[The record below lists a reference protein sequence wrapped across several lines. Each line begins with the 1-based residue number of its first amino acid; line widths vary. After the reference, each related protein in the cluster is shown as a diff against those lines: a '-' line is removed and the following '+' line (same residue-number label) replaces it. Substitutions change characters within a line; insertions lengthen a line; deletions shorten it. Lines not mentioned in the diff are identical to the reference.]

1 MENSFK
7 AALKA
12 GRPQIGLWLGLS
24 SSYSAELLA
33 GAGFDWLL
41 IDGEHA
47 PNNVQTV
54 LTQLQAIAPYPSQ
67 PVVRPSWNDPVQI
80 KQLLDVGTQTLL
92 VPMVQNAD
100 EAREAVR
107 ATRYPPAG
115 IRGVGSALARA
126 SRWNRIPDYLQKAN
140 DQMCVLV
147 QIETREAMK
156 NLPQILDVEGVD
168 GVFIGPADLSA
179 TMFGLATTLFYAA
192 YVIFGIPSNI
202 MLSIVGAR
210 RWIATIMVLWGI
222 ASTAT
227 MFATGPTSL
236 YVLRILVGITE
247 AGFLPGILLY
257 LTFWFPAYF
266 RARANALFMVA
277 MPVTTALGSIVSG
290 YILSLDGVMALK
302 GWQWLFL
309 LEGFPSVLLGIMVWF
324 WLDDSPDKAKWLT
337 KEDKKCLQEMMDN
350 DRLTLVQPEGAISH
364 HAMQQRSMWREIFT
378 PVVMMYTL
386 AYFCLTNTLSAISIW
401 TPQILQS
408 FNQGSSNITI
418 GLLAAVPQ
426 ICTILGMIYW
436 SRHSDHR
443 QERRHHTALPYLFA
457 AAGWLLASA
466 TDHNMI
472 QMLGII
478 MASTG
483 SFSAMAIFWTTPD
496 QSISLRARA
505 IGIAVINATGNIGS
519 ALSPFMIGW
528 LKDLTGSFNSGLWF
542 VAALLVIGAGIIWAI
557 PMQSS
562 RPRATP

>member
-1 MENSFK
+1 MSDTSPAIPESIDPANQHKALTAGQQAVIKKLFRRLIIFLFVLFIFSF
-7 AALKA
+7 LDRINIGFA
-12 GRPQIGLWLGLS
+12 GLTMGRDLG
-24 SSYSAELLA
+24 
-33 GAGFDWLL
+33 
-41 IDGEHA
+41 
-47 PNNVQTV
+47 
-54 LTQLQAIAPYPSQ
+54 
-67 PVVRPSWNDPVQI
+67 
-80 KQLLDVGTQTLL
+80 
-92 VPMVQNAD
+92 
-100 EAREAVR
+100 
-107 ATRYPPAG
+107 
-115 IRGVGSALARA
+115 
-126 SRWNRIPDYLQKAN
+126 
-140 DQMCVLV
+140 
-147 QIETREAMK
+147 
-156 NLPQILDVEGVD
+156 
-168 GVFIGPADLSA
+168 LSA

-290 YILSLDGVMALK
+290 YILSLDGVLALK

-309 LEGFPSVLLGIMVWF
+309 LEGFPSVLLGVMVWF

-408 FNQGSSNITI
+408 FNLTIAHRRSLRGRSRTGGLHWNRPDNPRTNHQQRGNKPQSTVKAAGQIFQPADHKRTQSRTDIASS
-418 GLLAAVPQ
+418 V
-426 ICTILGMIYW
+426 
-436 SRHSDHR
+436 DHR
-443 QERRHHTALPYLFA
+443 N
-457 AAGWLLASA
+457 
-466 TDHNMI
+466 TD
-472 QMLGII
+472 
-478 MASTG
+478 
-483 SFSAMAIFWTTPD
+483 
-496 QSISLRARA
+496 RACPQA
-505 IGIAVINATGNIGS
+505 
-519 ALSPFMIGW
+519 
-528 LKDLTGSFNSGLWF
+528 DGLIRCCPENCHC
-542 VAALLVIGAGIIWAI
+542 AE
-557 PMQSS
+557 
-562 RPRATP
+562 